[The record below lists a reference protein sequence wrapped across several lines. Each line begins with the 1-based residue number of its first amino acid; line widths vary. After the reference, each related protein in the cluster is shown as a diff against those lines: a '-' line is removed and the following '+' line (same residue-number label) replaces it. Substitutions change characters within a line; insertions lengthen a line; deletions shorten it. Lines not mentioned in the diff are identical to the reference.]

1 MIGYVLLVVLE
12 PMVLLL
18 VIMVLMQKVREVQTL
33 EQSLKGWS
41 SHSRLLELHPG
52 RLQPLEPPAHVQS
65 LNREP
70 QLRAPCNTQ

>member
-41 SHSRLLELHPG
+41 SHLRLLEL
-52 RLQPLEPPAHVQS
+52 RLGKLQRLEPQAHTQS
-65 LNREP
+65 LSREP